1 METAVKVVAAIDQGT
16 QSTRCMFF
24 DEALNVLAISTKK
37 HKQYYPKSGWCEH
50 DPLEIMESVY
60 STMNEAL
67 SKVVADHGNVEI
79 MGVGITNQRETVV
92 AWEAQTGKPL
102 HNAIVWL
109 DIRAEDIAHD
119 LIREHG
125 SATAFMEKTGLIINS
140 YFSAVKLM
148 WMSKHLPWFNNAVEN
163 KSVRFGTIDTW
174 IIYRNITTIQ
184 QNLTG
189 EYVTDVTNASRTM
202 LMDIV
207 KEKWSSQMLR
217 IFRLNVD
224 VLPKILPNCAEFGV
238 ITNPNVPG
246 FVNVRLT
253 SSIGD
258 QQAACV
264 GQGILEPCATKCT
277 LGTGGFV
284 LTNTGTKRVK
294 SSGGLLCTPCY
305 KLGKE
310 AQTVF
315 ALEGS
320 IAIVGAGISWLKAMG
335 IIEAESDISG
345 VLKEC
350 KTSGGVVFVPA
361 FSGLLAPRWRGDAR
375 ACIMGM
381 TQHTE
386 RAHIIRAF
394 CESIGLQLGE
404 ILQSLLTDMGVDKV
418 PYICVDGGIST
429 NEEIL
434 QLISD
439 IVDTSIELFNAEKSA
454 VAEATCAGAAI
465 LAGVQAK
472 LWNNVQDIQQ
482 FIRERPKK
490 WMPRMSDSERDIL
503 IKYWNLGVERSMNWN
518 Q

>member
-1 METAVKVVAAIDQGT
+1 MGTGIKVVAAIDQGT

-37 HKQYYPKSGWCEH
+37 HEQYYPKSGWCEH

-67 SKVVADHGNVEI
+67 SKVAADHGAVEI

-92 AWEAQTGKPL
+92 AWDAHTGKPL

-109 DIRAEDIAHD
+109 DIRAEEIADD
-119 LIREHG
+119 LIHEHG
-125 SATAFMEKTGLIINS
+125 SATAFMDKTGLIINS

-148 WMSKHLPWFNNAVEN
+148 WMSKHLPWFNEAVET

-174 IIYRNITTIQ
+174 IIY
-184 QNLTG
+184 NLTG

-217 IFRLNVD
+217 VFRLNVD
-224 VLPKILPNCAEFGV
+224 VLPRIMPNCAEFGI

-264 GQGILEPCATKCT
+264 GQGIFEPCATKCT

-305 KLGKE
+305 KLGSE

-320 IAIVGAGISWLKAMG
+320 IAIVGAGISWLKTMG
-335 IIEAESDISG
+335 IIEAASDISN
-345 VLKEC
+345 VIKEC
-350 KTSGGVVFVPA
+350 HTSGGVVFVPA

-386 RAHIIRAF
+386 RKHIIRAF
-394 CESIGLQLGE
+394 CESIGFQLGE
-404 ILQSLLTDMGVDKV
+404 ILQSLLTDMGVDNV
-418 PYICVDGGIST
+418 PYICVDGGISA

-439 IVDTSIELFNAEKSA
+439 IVDTPIEKSA
-454 VAEATCAGAAI
+454 VSEATCAGAAM
-465 LAGVQAK
+465 LAGIQAK
-472 LWNNVQDIQQ
+472 LWNDVEDVRQL
-482 FIRERPKK
+482 IRERPKK
-490 WMPRMSDSERDIL
+490 WMPQMSDSERNIL
-503 IKYWNLGVERSMNWN
+503 IKYWNIGVERSMSWN